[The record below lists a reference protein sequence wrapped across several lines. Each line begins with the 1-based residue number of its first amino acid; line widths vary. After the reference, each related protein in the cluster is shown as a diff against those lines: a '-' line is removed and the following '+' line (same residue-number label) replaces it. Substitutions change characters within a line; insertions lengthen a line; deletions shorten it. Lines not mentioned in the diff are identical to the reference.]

1 MEEQRLWAWMRQWA
15 LLSKTTGRCWDYGTS
30 SIFDILNETLRPTDL
45 SMCGKFAAN
54 VASCSCSSIND
65 SLFLLHLVC
74 CLQFEG
80 LLCVLCVLCCIRALS
95 LSCCWWVLGPGAFLC
110 VHLPSLTDF
119 FFPLFLSSRWIGIF
133 CAYITKYLAVDD
145 FCFHLPIISN
155 LLFQATLVCVC
166 VFSFNCERKS
176 DKQHVLFVPVIFLT
190 EKSSKTESC
199 ENFNT

>member
-1 MEEQRLWAWMRQWA
+1 
-15 LLSKTTGRCWDYGTS
+15 
-30 SIFDILNETLRPTDL
+30 
-45 SMCGKFAAN
+45 
-54 VASCSCSSIND
+54 
-65 SLFLLHLVC
+65 
-74 CLQFEG
+74 
-80 LLCVLCVLCCIRALS
+80 
-95 LSCCWWVLGPGAFLC
+95 LC

-155 LLFQATLVCVC
+155 LLFQATLICVC
-166 VFSFNCERKS
+166 VFVCVFAFNCERKS